1 MRTVGEMIAS
11 MGHVIRENKMDELRL
26 SPSYSSCSLL
36 IDETTDVAIMKQLII
51 YGRYMSKCNQVI

>member
-26 SPSYSSCSLL
+26 SPNYSLL